1 MRRTVLVVLALS
13 IALLLLVKVFGG
25 QRKAIA
31 QAQAAASHF
40 RLQRDSLVTA
50 VNDRERQ
57 KAAFERERVMLV
69 AEANRLRDSI
79 PALERRRAKE
89 QLTVRTIRTTGALQD
104 RLRGAF
110 PELGSTAWGLST
122 LPFEDGDTLGL
133 EYLLVPAW
141 FAETFIIDHAN
152 SASWRAQKDVLLG
165 VDSLRL
171 AIGALQDSVTRLVAA
186 NAAAY
191 EAGYQTAYAN
201 YQDLSRRYVA
211 ELSKPRIKLP
221 SIVAI
226 VGAAG
231 IGVVI
236 GRTIP

>member
-1 MRRTVLVVLALS
+1 M
-13 IALLLLVKVFGG
+13 
-25 QRKAIA
+25 
-31 QAQAAASHF
+31 
-40 RLQRDSLVTA
+40 
-50 VNDRERQ
+50 
-57 KAAFERERVMLV
+57 
-69 AEANRLRDSI
+69 
-79 PALERRRAKE
+79 
-89 QLTVRTIRTTGALQD
+89 
-104 RLRGAF
+104 
-110 PELGSTAWGLST
+110 
-122 LPFEDGDTLGL
+122 
-133 EYLLVPAW
+133 PAW

-221 SIVAI
+221 SIIGI